1 MKDLNDAMSM
11 AEVPGIKG
19 EVTGLL
25 LLGGEDEAETAPS
38 FSASPTTLVKEEKY
52 SVEALVGDAKGL
64 SGRLCS
70 KLHHFAKVYMN
81 RSK

>member
-1 MKDLNDAMSM
+1 M

-19 EVTGLL
+19 EETGLL
-25 LLGGEDEAETAPS
+25 LLGGEDEAEPALS

-52 SVEALVGDAKGL
+52 SVEALVEDAKGL

-70 KLHHFAKVYMN
+70 KLHHFTKVSLN
-81 RSK
+81 WS